1 MMYQT
6 AGKVSMN
13 QDGDHI
19 IGLAIKGPL
28 PLVRHHNHLAPALHA
43 RTGYGA
49 NAVKPCSPKSKDL
62 GALDMRTAQP
72 LP

>member
-1 MMYQT
+1 MQ
-6 AGKVSMN
+6 GKVSMN

-19 IGLAIKGPL
+19 TGLAIKTPL
-28 PLVRHHNHLAPALHA
+28 SLVRYHDHLAPALHV
-43 RTGYGA
+43 RTSSGA
-49 NAVKPCSPKSKDL
+49 IADDLVEPCSPKSKEP